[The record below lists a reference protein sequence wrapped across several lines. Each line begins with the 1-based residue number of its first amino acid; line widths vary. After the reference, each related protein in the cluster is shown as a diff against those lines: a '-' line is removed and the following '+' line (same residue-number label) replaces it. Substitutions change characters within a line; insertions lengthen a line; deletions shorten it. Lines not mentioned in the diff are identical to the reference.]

1 MEVIS
6 SEQKHKKKNSQGKL
20 EYYIIGGALPEERKS
35 QVGLGSVRKGASS
48 SIYKF
53 GSIFYKLCLKH
64 LVTTGTSKSEA
75 VFRLLK

>member
-6 SEQKHKKKNSQGKL
+6 SEQKHKKKGGEWKL
-20 EYYIIGGALPEERKS
+20 ECYIIRGALPEERKS

-53 GSIFYKLCLKH
+53 WLKSTNC
-64 LVTTGTSKSEA
+64 V
-75 VFRLLK
+75 

>member
-6 SEQKHKKKNSQGKL
+6 SEQKHKKKRGEWKL
-20 EYYIIGGALPEERKS
+20 ECYIIRGALPEERKS

-53 GSIFYKLCLKH
+53 WFNFLQI
-64 LVTTGTSKSEA
+64 
-75 VFRLLK
+75 VFKTPGHCRHEQG